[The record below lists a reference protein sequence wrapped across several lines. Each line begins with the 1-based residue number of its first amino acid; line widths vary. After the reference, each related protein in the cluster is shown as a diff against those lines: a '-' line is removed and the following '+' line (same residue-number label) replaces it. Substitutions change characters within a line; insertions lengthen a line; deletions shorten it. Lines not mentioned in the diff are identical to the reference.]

1 MMDRLYRENARLV
14 YCFILHKCRE
24 PVLAED
30 ITQETF
36 LQAIKSVERY
46 NGNCKISVWL
56 CQIAKHLLYQHL
68 SVRCREASL
77 DDVEWSLNDVSDV
90 EQQVLDRE
98 ELSEVTEK
106 INKLPE
112 NMQKVIFLR
121 VTGDLSF
128 REIGEI
134 MGKTEN
140 WARVNFFRAKEIL
153 KNTKGE

>member
-1 MMDRLYRENARLV
+1 MRR
-14 YCFILHKCRE
+14 
-24 PVLAED
+24 
-30 ITQETF
+30 
-36 LQAIKSVERY
+36 
-46 NGNCKISVWL
+46 
-56 CQIAKHLLYQHL
+56 
-68 SVRCREASL
+68 
-77 DDVEWSLNDVSDV
+77 NDVSDV